1 MRLVLPET
9 LALRPAQQA
18 VLSSQQEAFPVPR
31 DVRRRWGEAASRRA
45 RRVRPEV
52 HSADVVLRALSKAH
66 RPAVLRLAES
76 QSTARAHRS
85 AQP

>member
-1 MRLVLPET
+1 MLPET

-18 VLSSQQEAFPVPR
+18 VLSSQQEAFPVRR
-31 DVRRRWGEAASRRA
+31 DVRRRWGEAASRRV

-52 HSADVVLRALSKAH
+52 HSADVVLRALSKAR
-66 RPAVLRLAES
+66 RPAVLRQAES
-76 QSTARAHRS
+76 PARAHRS